1 MPCWHWGRFYEKVL
15 LSILS
20 GAWNDAPGGHAIN
33 YWWGMDT
40 GVIDIQLSSSLPDG
54 VHSLADI
61 LKKGLVSGAVSPF
74 RTRIKD
80 QHGVPRCDGEH
91 ELTADE
97 IMKMDWFCDN
107 VDGALPGFDELLPK
121 SQGLVRLLGIY
132 RNELPPVKEITQL

>member
-1 MPCWHWGRFYEKVL
+1 
-15 LSILS
+15 
-20 GAWNDAPGGHAIN
+20 
-33 YWWGMDT
+33 MDT

-80 QHGVPRCDGEH
+80 QHGVLRCDGEH
-91 ELTADE
+91 ELSADE